1 MPKQSGP
8 TELRSSSA
16 DPAVPVETTVRGKRG
31 PRDFYYSRKITLS
44 NYDPS
49 KKYETED
56 FGVEHDSFEE
66 ARVVVQEAVQA
77 RIQELRGIKEV
88 KIKE

>member
-8 TELRSSSA
+8 TE
-16 DPAVPVETTVRGKRG
+16 PIETEAREKRG
-31 PRDFYYSRKITLS
+31 PRNFYYGRKITLS

-56 FGVEHDSFEE
+56 FAVEHDSFSE